1 MHLMG
6 YEHTTDKGTYVLHGR
21 ETELKGG
28 RMQTIYFFCKQ
39 GNTPKS
45 GNACDMP
52 DGKEVGINSRT
63 GLPFLKNAIKA

>member
-1 MHLMG
+1 MP
-6 YEHTTDKGTYVLHGR
+6 YEHTTEKGTYVLHAR

-28 RMQTIYFFCKQ
+28 RMQTIYFFGKK

-45 GNACDMP
+45 GAPCDMP

-63 GLPFLKNAIKA
+63 GLPFLKNA